1 MLTSSQGAHNSVFS
15 KGTKSKLGEM
25 RKMSPAI
32 ILKRDSHCAGYKSD
46 IFIYLK
52 SSNNFNFNFN
62 FNINY
67 ILHTTAIYNKIIL
80 ILIFY

>member
-52 SSNNFNFNFN
+52 SSNNFNFN
-62 FNINY
+62 INY
-67 ILHTTAIYNKIIL
+67 ILHTTAIYTKIIL
-80 ILIFY
+80 ILILY